1 MKSKDVALVLSS
13 GGAKGFAH
21 IGVIRVLEQHG
32 YKITSIAG
40 TSMGALIGGIY
51 ATGELQ
57 QFENWVNTLD
67 INEVLRLTDLT
78 ISNKG
83 LIKGRKI
90 IEKMKE
96 IVPDRNIEDLSI
108 PFCAVATDIIHGTE
122 KTFTEGNLYNAIR
135 ASISIPTVF
144 QPYKS
149 DDNYYVDGGIVN
161 PIPINRVKRHEN
173 DLLVVVAVNAHI
185 PLAKNIPALEHMTNG
200 KVMKQVKLIQA
211 KLSNYI
217 PKSKKDDLGM
227 FNLTNRSIGIML
239 NQITALTLANH
250 KIDLMINISK
260 EAFGSYD
267 FYKAK
272 EIIQGGEVAA
282 RDAIMQ
288 FEDMQI

>member
-185 PLAKNIPALEHMTNG
+185 PLARNIPASEHMTNG

>member
-1 MKSKDVALVLSS
+1 MKSKNVALVLSS

-96 IVPDRNIEDLSI
+96 IVPDRNIEDLAI

-260 EAFGSYD
+260 EAFGAYD

-288 FEDMQI
+288 FEDMKI